1 MPQEDAE
8 EAQEDAQE
16 DDEEAQE
23 EAQEDEEEATA
34 GGSASSS
41 TPSVYLRG
49 PASLPQRPIPRERRP
64 LIRPEGEK

>member
-8 EAQEDAQE
+8 EAQEDE
-16 DDEEAQE
+16 
-23 EAQEDEEEATA
+23 EEEATA

-41 TPSVYLRG
+41 SSSVYLRG

>member
-8 EAQEDAQE
+8 EAWEDAQE
-16 DDEEAQE
+16 DDEDEAI
-23 EAQEDEEEATA
+23 A

-41 TPSVYLRG
+41 SSSVYLRG
-49 PASLPQRPIPRERRP
+49 PASLPQRPIPHERRP